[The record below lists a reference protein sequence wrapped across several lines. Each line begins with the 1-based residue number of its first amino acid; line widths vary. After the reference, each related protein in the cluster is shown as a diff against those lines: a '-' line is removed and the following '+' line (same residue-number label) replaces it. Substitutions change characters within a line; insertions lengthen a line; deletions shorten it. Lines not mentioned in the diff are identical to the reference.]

1 MPADFLTVLVVDD
14 SFLTRV
20 QLKELLGETGF
31 IKVVL
36 AKDGLQAYE
45 LTKEVKPDVVLL
57 DIVLPKM
64 NGLEYLQRVMNE
76 QPQRVIVFTGRDEFE
91 GRRISIEAF
100 RYGAVEVFSKP
111 AHLNEFREMAENL
124 VEKIKVVA
132 EISPEKLFFKEEK
145 AKIARKIRPQKLV
158 IICASTG
165 GPKCLFEIVPKIP
178 LGIKAG
184 FIINQHMP
192 KTFTATFAE
201 RLNIEAEIKIREA
214 EEADS
219 IRESELLVVPGGRHA
234 KLFLDKDVSEVKL
247 KLIEKGTI
255 GGDFF
260 YCPSSDIILSS
271 AAPIYRENLVAVV
284 LTGMG
289 EDGLR
294 GCRDVKRYGG
304 YVIAQDEK
312 SSIVYGMPKAVAKA
326 GVADK
331 VLSPGSIVK
340 HIVKIVESK

>member
-64 NGLEYLQRVMNE
+64 NGLEYLQRVMSE
-76 QPQRVIVFTGRDEFE
+76 QPQRVIVFTGMDEFE

-312 SSIVYGMPKAVAKA
+312 SSIVYGMPKAVAEA

-331 VLSPGSIVK
+331 VLSLGSIVK